1 MFYNIFLQ
9 QIQINQYKASE
20 WAAQFINIW
29 PAFVVIIKS
38 SLVISKISI
47 IFDRYPL
54 SRKICTFWN
63 FVNFKLL
70 VNLCTIGY
78 GLSVGWMASAFLVY
92 DSDNCPLP
100 SGRVPIEEI
109 AWAASI
115 LGIGGLLGTVAV
127 GWIADR
133 VGRKNS
139 LLAMAVPQIVS
150 TVLLH
155 SFDSRTV
162 FECDMANFVCP
173 LQISYLLIIY
183 AQNVYYLYTSRFLTG
198 FVGGA
203 VFVVIPIMVAEIAE
217 DR

>member
-1 MFYNIFLQ
+1 MGCAIYQYLACICGNDKIFLR
-9 QIQINQYKASE
+9 
-20 WAAQFINIW
+20 
-29 PAFVVIIKS
+29 S
-38 SLVISKISI
+38 SKCFFYFSCFNKI
-47 IFDRYPL
+47 
-54 SRKICTFWN
+54 
-63 FVNFKLL
+63 VFKLCKYV

-78 GLSVGWMASAFLVY
+78 GLSVGWMASAFLIY
-92 DSDNCPLP
+92 DSENCPLP

-133 VGRKNS
+133 VGRKAS

-150 TVLLH
+150 HRFVLH
-155 SFDSRTV
+155 SFDKSHTV
-162 FECDMANFVCP
+162 FECDTVVFVRSS
-173 LQISYLLIIY
+173 QISYLLIIY